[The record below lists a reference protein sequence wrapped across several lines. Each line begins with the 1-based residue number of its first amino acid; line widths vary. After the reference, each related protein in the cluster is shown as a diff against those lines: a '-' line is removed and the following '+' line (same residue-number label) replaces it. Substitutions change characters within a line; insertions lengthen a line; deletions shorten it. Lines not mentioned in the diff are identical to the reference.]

1 MRCAN
6 LVEVIEIQSKFDKGI
21 TYINGDKVERRV
33 PYNDLYT
40 RAIQI
45 LFDFQQL
52 GLQKGDKLLFQIG
65 ENEPFIE
72 MFWACVLGGII
83 PVPVT
88 IGDNDESKL
97 KVFKVWKVM
106 DKPRLITTPKTLQ
119 SLEKYAKDHG
129 LLGDSAI
136 SDCALY
142 IDQFADSSGKGT
154 IYYPNPT
161 DIAFIQFSSG
171 STGEPKGVILTHE
184 NLMFNIYSIIEGS
197 TNTSNDVFLNWMPF
211 THDMGM
217 IGFHLMP
224 LVVNADQ
231 YNIPTSLFI
240 RRPILWLK
248 KANEHKATVLSSPNF
263 GYKYFLNYFKPEHAM
278 NWDLSHIRLI
288 YNGAEPI
295 SVEICNLFL
304 DKMDKFGLKRT
315 AMFTVYGMAEA
326 SLGVSFPRPNQPL
339 VSYSFHRKHLNMG
352 CTVME
357 VDDNDREGT
366 RLVSVGSAIA
376 DCYLRVCDDVDQV
389 VDEDTVGHIHIK
401 GKNVTEGYYNN
412 PEATSK
418 VKTKDG
424 WLRTGDIGFIKD
436 GNLVVIGRSKD
447 VIIINGQNYYPHDIE
462 RVSEEIDGIDLNKI
476 VACGVKEDNVEKI
489 VLFVLFKESLANF
502 IPLAKRL
509 RSHLTLKGGWDIW
522 DVIPVR
528 KIPKT
533 TSGKIQ
539 RYKLSEAYQS
549 QKYAEISQQLKELA
563 HQKVQTSNGYSPTK
577 DQFEKRLTE
586 ICMNILNNPQIDV
599 KDTYFE
605 MGATSIHMVQI
616 AEEIEQ
622 SLHIKIDVTDLFSH
636 PTIAKMSAF
645 LASMEQDEALFPAKG
660 IESESKDIAV
670 IGMAGRFPMA
680 DDLDAFWMNLAAGK
694 DGVGKL
700 NGNRQGEAERYI
712 SYLNFDRDKIEFVEG
727 GYLEHID
734 QFDYQFFKM
743 TPKEAVMMDP
753 NQRLFLQNI
762 WHVFEDAGF
771 TPESLSGQNIGIYA
785 GFSKTSFDYER
796 LISEVEPGT
805 IPNHMIGNMPSV
817 LASRAS
823 YLLDLK
829 GPAVTVD
836 TACSS
841 SLVAVHLAC
850 QALHNGD
857 CEMAIAGGVKTILMP
872 FKLGIGMESSDHRAR
887 AFDDSSSG
895 TGWGEGV
902 ASVLLKPLHKAV
914 EDKDRIYG
922 IIKASAINQD
932 GNTVGITAPN
942 PLSQADVIEKAWEKG
957 NIDPRTVTYIETHG
971 TGTKL
976 GDPIE
981 IEGIRKAF
989 DKYTDRKQFCAI
1001 GSLKTN
1007 IGHLYEAAGIAS
1019 LIKALLCLNHKQLVP
1034 MVHFSMPN
1042 RNISFENSPVYVN
1055 NMLSEW
1061 EETIHPRRCGVS
1073 SFGFSGTNCHIAL
1086 EEYRAPL
1093 TTVELQSEKINI
1105 FTISAK
1111 SEASLWRLVDKYLH
1125 ILSVKDISME
1135 DLCYSA
1141 NTKKS
1146 HYQYRIAL
1154 PVVNQSQLKEQ
1165 LVAVIQKKEHDGVPS
1180 VIQGH
1185 KEHSQFGK
1193 LSAAGQNALT
1203 ETAQVLLDELLKRGS
1218 ISREQV
1224 EQICD
1229 LYIKGADVNWS
1240 MFNKKGTKIQLPLYP
1255 FEPTSCWINYAGKI
1269 ESNTKDMISQEKT
1282 MANDIAVML
1291 KGMIHRASGI
1301 EMAAIEN
1308 SIHFL
1313 DMGLDSIMLVS
1324 LRRELKEVFD
1334 LDIPMNLFFESVTSL
1349 DKLIDYV
1356 GSALSSDKLVAATST
1371 TQHSE
1376 IWMKDGQVSELPPQA
1391 SKQPISLDSNHS
1403 RSLDS
1408 VMAKQLELI
1417 AQQQEFTNTLF
1428 NQQLEILKLSI
1439 LNGNS
1444 VADLTEN
1451 YVQVKKER
1459 VGAQETKK
1467 HQVNTIQES
1476 SPKPFTPYQ
1485 PLIFEAG
1492 NFTLSQQK
1500 YLNQFVAQYTA
1511 QTRLSQSQTQQ
1522 SRLVHANNRNVSGYR
1537 SYWKELVY
1545 PIIAEQ
1551 SNGSKMRDVDGNEYI
1566 DLTMGFGVNLLG
1578 HNPDFIVNTMLSSV
1592 NLSLPPVGPMS
1603 NKAGEVAAL
1612 ISEMTSTERVAFY
1625 NSGTE
1630 AVMVAL
1636 RIARAATGRSKV
1648 VIFSGSYHGTFDGV
1662 LAVADPEDS
1671 YGRALPMAPGII
1683 KSMMEDVIIL
1693 NYNSPVSLEI
1703 IKEHAH
1709 ELAAVLVEPI
1719 QSRRPDLQPV
1729 TFLKKLRTL
1738 TEEAGIALIFDEVIT
1753 GFRIHPGGAQ
1763 AWFDIQADIVTYGK
1777 IAGGGLPI
1785 GIVAGKA
1792 QYLDVID
1799 GGFWRF
1805 NDQSDPPFAE
1815 KKTFVGGTFCT
1826 HPLTMD
1832 VAYATL
1838 RYLSQQG
1845 QPLYTSLN
1853 VKTAS
1858 MVNRLNAFFK
1868 ENNVSIQ
1875 MVHFGSLFRFVS
1887 YGDLELFFYHLIH
1900 KKLYIWEGRNCFL
1913 STAHSDEDIEFII
1926 QAVKET
1932 VADLTR
1938 GGFLASNVKLVNP
1951 TYALTSEQKQIWFAS
1966 QIEEGKSVS
1975 LNESIVLKMKGSF
1988 NENIMRSAVQ
1998 AIVDRHEAL
2007 RTVISHDGEE
2017 QTILS
2022 EYKCNIPLHDFSM
2035 LSPEIKEQQIN
2046 GVIEAD
2052 RAQKFDLSSKE
2063 PLFRAGMIKS
2073 SEYEYYLLCTFHHL
2087 ITDGWSL
2094 ALFFQELDLIYTA
2107 AVRGEQPVL
2116 QKPGSFQEYILWQ
2129 ERIMHSQES
2138 NDAACY
2144 WAEQFSKPM
2153 DVLEIPSNNQMFK
2166 KRNFSGQRE
2175 TVILSKAFTQQVRK
2189 LSVQQSCSLYTT
2201 LLSSFNVWLHRLTG
2215 NAHIVVGIPTSGQSQ
2230 MGSNRLMGNCVNM
2243 LPLYTVIQQEETF
2256 SLHLQEV
2263 KAGMTAVDKLQQFS
2277 LSMLAE
2283 RLEQAF
2289 IPPIRAV
2296 FNMDRPING
2305 FGFAHMEV
2313 EMIENTSPN
2322 AKYDIFLNITE
2333 IQGELKLDFDF
2344 SSELIES
2351 NMMKIWVGYYSNILQ
2366 SIVTDAERKIKEL
2379 SLLAAS
2385 ENMEYVN
2392 NNRATGYVLDHYLQT
2407 APVGVLGQLFDSN
2420 HVQLGQIGRYTS
2432 EYTIE
2437 HFGAAD
2443 LQHNLHGHQVNLERL
2458 EQFLQHYLAVQACS
2472 VIMSRD
2478 PETGEK
2484 QLIAYLAAPMMLEEK
2499 ELMKRVK
2506 EVLLGHAIPKHFVC
2520 LTSLPV
2526 LLNGK
2531 VDREKLNSLSLQMNR
2546 GAAERIRENKEFL
2559 GDIEYRL
2566 RNIWR
2571 QVLNREEISVED
2583 RFLELGGDSL
2593 KATVMLASVQKEFGI
2608 RVPLKE
2614 VFNLESILD
2623 FAAYI
2628 RNGTQESQIDMATLP
2643 KQEKYAA
2650 SAAQKRI
2657 FLLNQFEGMMMS

>member
-1 MRCAN
+1 MRFAN
-6 LVEVIEIQSKFDKGI
+6 LVEVIETHSKFDKGI
-21 TYINGDKVERRV
+21 TYINSDKEERRV
-33 PYNDLYT
+33 LYNELYT
-40 RAIQI
+40 RAIHI
-45 LFDFQQL
+45 LNNFQQL
-52 GLQKGDKLLFQIG
+52 GLQKGDKLIFQIG
-65 ENEPFIE
+65 ENELFID
-72 MFWACVLGGII
+72 MFWACLLGGII

-88 IGDNDESKL
+88 IGDNAESKH
-97 KVFKVWKVM
+97 KVFKIWEVM
-106 DKPRLITTPKTLQ
+106 NRPRLITTPKVLQ
-119 SLEKYAKDHG
+119 SLDKYAKEHG
-129 LLGDSAI
+129 LDSAI

-142 IDQFADSSGKGT
+142 VEQFANSSGKGV
-154 IYYPNPT
+154 ISHPNPT

-184 NLMFNIYSIIEGS
+184 NLMFNIYSIIDGS
-197 TNTSNDVFLNWMPF
+197 ANTSNDVFLNWMPF

-217 IGFHLMP
+217 IAFHLMP

-231 YNIPTSLFI
+231 YNLPTSLFI
-240 RRPILWLK
+240 RRPTLWLK
-248 KANEHKATVLSSPNF
+248 KANDHKATVLSSPNF

-295 SVEICNLFL
+295 SAEICNLFL
-304 DKMDKFGLKRT
+304 DKMVEFGLKRT

-326 SLGVSFPRPNQPL
+326 SVGVSFPPPNEPF
-339 VSYSFHRKHLNMG
+339 VSYSFHRRHLNIG
-352 CTVME
+352 STVLE
-357 VDDNDREGT
+357 VEANDPEGI

-376 DCYLRVCDDVDQV
+376 DCYLRVCDAADQV
-389 VDEDTVGHIHIK
+389 VDEETVGHIHIK
-401 GKNVTEGYYNN
+401 GMNVTKGYYNN

-418 VKTKDG
+418 VKAKDG

-447 VIIINGQNYYPHDIE
+447 VIIIHGQNYYPHDIE
-462 RVSEEIDGIDLNKI
+462 RVAEEIEGIDLNKI
-476 VACGVKEDNVEKI
+476 VACGVTVDNEEKI
-489 VLFVLFKESLANF
+489 VLFVLFKESLASF
-502 IPLAKRL
+502 IPLAKSL
-509 RSHLTLKGGWDIW
+509 KSHLSLKGGWDIW

-563 HQKVQTSNGYSPTK
+563 HQKVQVSNGYSPTK
-577 DQFEKRLTE
+577 NQIEKKLTE
-586 ICMNILNNPQIDV
+586 ICMNILNSPQIHV
-599 KDTYFE
+599 QDTYFE
-605 MGATSIHMVQI
+605 MGATSIQMVQI

-622 SLHIKIDVTDLFSH
+622 SLHIKIDVTDLFSY
-636 PTIAKMSAF
+636 PTIAKMSTF
-645 LASMEQDEALFPAKG
+645 LASKERDEALLAKG
-660 IESESKDIAV
+660 IEGESKDIAV

-680 DDLDAFWMNLAAGK
+680 DDLDEFWINLAAGK
-694 DGVGKL
+694 DCVSKL
-700 NGNRQGEAERYI
+700 QADRQGEAEKYM
-712 SYLNFDRDKIEFVEG
+712 SYLNIDKEKVEFVEG

-734 QFDYQFFKM
+734 QFDYRFFKM

-762 WHVFEDAGF
+762 WHVLEDAGL
-771 TPESLSGQNIGIYA
+771 TVESLSGQNIGIYA

-796 LISEVEPGT
+796 LISEVQPGT
-805 IPNHMIGNMPSV
+805 IPNHLIGNLPSV

-850 QALHNGD
+850 QALNNGD

-872 FKLGIGMESSDHRAR
+872 FKLGVGMESSDHRAR

-914 EDKDRIYG
+914 ADKDRIYG
-922 IIKASAINQD
+922 IIKGSAINQD

-942 PLSQADVIEKAWEKG
+942 PISQARVIEKAWEKG

-981 IEGIRKAF
+981 IDGIRKAF
-989 DKYTDRKQFCAI
+989 SKYTNHKQFCAI
-1001 GSLKTN
+1001 GSLKSN
-1007 IGHLYEAAGIAS
+1007 IGHLYEAAGVAS
-1019 LIKALLCLNHKQLVP
+1019 LIKALLCLKHKQLVP

-1042 RNISFENSPVYVN
+1042 RSISFEESPVYVN
-1055 NMLSEW
+1055 TALSDW
-1061 EETIHPRRCGVS
+1061 ETTMHPRRCGVS
-1073 SFGFSGTNCHIAL
+1073 SFGFSGTNCHIVL
-1086 EEYRAPL
+1086 EEYITPPAS
-1093 TTVELQSEKINI
+1093 VELQQEKIDI

-1111 SEASLWRLVDKYLH
+1111 SEASLWRLADKYLH
-1125 ILSVKDISME
+1125 VLSAKDISIAH
-1135 DLCYSA
+1135 LCYSA
-1141 NTKKS
+1141 NTKKT
-1146 HYQYRIAL
+1146 HYHYRIAL
-1154 PVVNQSQLKEQ
+1154 PVVNQSQLREQ
-1165 LVAVIQKKEHDGVPS
+1165 LQSVILHKKEHVGVHRVVS
-1180 VIQGH
+1180 GH
-1185 KEHSQFGK
+1185 KERWEPGD
-1193 LSAAGQNALT
+1193 LSASDQNALT
-1203 ETAQVLLDELLKRGS
+1203 DAAHALIDELVKKNS
-1218 ISREQV
+1218 NSREQV
-1224 EQICD
+1224 EQLCD

-1240 MFNKKGTKIQLPLYP
+1240 LFNTRGMKIPLPLYP
-1255 FEPTSCWINYAGKI
+1255 FEPTNCWINYTETI
-1269 ESNTKDMISQEKT
+1269 EDHTGDRISQEKI

-1301 EMAAIEN
+1301 EMEAIEN
-1308 SIHFL
+1308 STHFL
-1313 DMGLDSIMLVS
+1313 EMGLDSIMLVS
-1324 LRRELKEVFD
+1324 LRRELKESFD
-1334 LDIPMNLFFESVTSL
+1334 LDIPMNLFFESVTNI

-1356 GSALSSDKLVAATST
+1356 GEALSSDKLAAATSAA
-1371 TQHSE
+1371 QPSE
-1376 IWMKDGQVSELPPQA
+1376 IRQTEKPMAAIPSQVSKAALIIDKNY
-1391 SKQPISLDSNHS
+1391 SKTV
-1403 RSLDS
+1403 DS
-1408 VMAKQLELI
+1408 VMEKQLELI
-1417 AQQQEFTNTLF
+1417 AQQQEYTNAVL
-1428 NQQLEILKLSI
+1428 NQQLEILRLSL
-1439 LNGNS
+1439 LNGNPDAYS
-1444 VADLTEN
+1444 TDKF
-1451 YVQVKKER
+1451 VQVKEER
-1459 VGAQETKK
+1459 AVVPETKK
-1467 HQVNTIQES
+1467 RQANTLQENS
-1476 SPKPFTPYQ
+1476 QKPFTPYQ

-1492 NFTLSQQK
+1492 SFSSSQQQ
-1500 YLNQFVAQYTA
+1500 YLDQFIAQYTD
-1511 QTRLSQSQTQQ
+1511 QTRLSKSQTQQ

-1537 SYWKELVY
+1537 SYWKEIIY
-1545 PIIAEQ
+1545 PILAEQ
-1551 SNGSKMRDVDGNEYI
+1551 SKGSKMRDVDGNEYI

-1592 NLSLPPVGPMS
+1592 NSSPSPIGPMS

-1612 ISEMTSTERVAFY
+1612 ISEMTATERVAFY

-1636 RIARAATGRSKV
+1636 RVARAATGRSKV
-1648 VIFSGSYHGTFDGV
+1648 VIFSGSYHGTFDGI

-1671 YGRALPMAPGII
+1671 YGKALPMAPGII
-1683 KSMMEDVIIL
+1683 KSMMEDVLIL
-1693 NYNSPVSLEI
+1693 NYNTPVSLEI

-1709 ELAAVLVEPI
+1709 ELAAVLVEPV

-1729 TFLKKLRTL
+1729 TFLKQLRTI

-1763 AWFDIQADIVTYGK
+1763 AWFNIQADIVTYGK

-1805 NDQSDPPFAE
+1805 NDQSNPPIAE

-1838 RYLSQQG
+1838 QYLKQQG
-1845 QPLYTSLN
+1845 QTLYTNLN
-1853 VKTAS
+1853 EKTAS

-1875 MVHFGSLFRFVS
+1875 MVNFGSLFRFVS
-1887 YGDLELFFYHLIH
+1887 YGDLELFFYHLIY

-1913 STAHSDEDIEFII
+1913 STAHTDEDIEFII
-1926 QAVKET
+1926 HAVKET

-1938 GGFLASNVKLVNP
+1938 GGFLASNIKQVNS
-1951 TYALTSEQKQIWFAS
+1951 TYPLTGEQKQIWFAS
-1966 QIEEGKSVS
+1966 QSEEGKSVS
-1975 LNESIVLKMKGSF
+1975 LNESIVLKMKGPF
-1988 NENIMRSAVQ
+1988 LENVMRNAVQ
-1998 AIVDRHEAL
+1998 AVIDRHEAL
-2007 RTVISHDGEE
+2007 RTVISHDGEK
-2017 QTILS
+2017 QMILV

-2035 LSPEIKEQQIN
+2035 LDSEMKERQIKEA
-2046 GVIEAD
+2046 IEAE
-2052 RAQKFDLSSKE
+2052 RAQKFDLSGKK

-2073 SEYEYYLLCTFHHL
+2073 SEYEHYLLCTFHHL

-2094 ALFFQELDLIYTA
+2094 AVFFQELELTYTA
-2107 AVRGEQPVL
+2107 AVQGKQPVL
-2116 QKPGSFQEYILWQ
+2116 QEPGTFQEYVMWQ
-2129 ERIMHSQES
+2129 ERIIHSQES

-2144 WAEQFSKPM
+2144 WAEQFSKPI
-2153 DVLEIPSNNQMFK
+2153 DVLEVPSKNQMFK
-2166 KRNFSGQRE
+2166 KRTFSGRRE
-2175 TVILSKAFTQQVRK
+2175 TAVLSKSLTQQLRK
-2189 LSVQQSCSLYTT
+2189 LSVQQSCSLYAT
-2201 LLSSFNVWLHRLTG
+2201 LLSTFNVWLHRLTG
-2215 NAHIVVGIPTSGQSQ
+2215 NTHIVVGIPTSGQSQ
-2230 MGSNRLMGNCVNM
+2230 MGSNCLMGNCVNM
-2243 LPLYTVIQQEETF
+2243 LPLYTVIPQEEAF
-2256 SLHLQEV
+2256 SRHLQDV
-2263 KAGMTAVDKLQQFS
+2263 KAGMMAIDKVQQFS

-2283 RLEQAF
+2283 RLEKAF

-2313 EMIENTSPN
+2313 EMIENTNPN

-2333 IQGELKLDFDF
+2333 MQGELKLDFDF

-2351 NMMKIWVGYYSNILQ
+2351 DMMRIWVGYYSNVLQ
-2366 SIVTDAERKIKEL
+2366 AIVTDSKRKIKEL

-2385 ENMEYVN
+2385 GSMEHVN
-2392 NNRATGYVLDHYLQT
+2392 NQETGYVLDHYLQP
-2407 APVGVLGQLFDSN
+2407 APIGVVGQLFDSN
-2420 HVQLGQIGRYTS
+2420 HLQLGQVARYTS
-2432 EYTIE
+2432 DHTIE
-2437 HFGAAD
+2437 QLGAAD
-2443 LQHNLHGHQVNLERL
+2443 LQHNMQGHQVNLEQL
-2458 EQFLQHYLAVQACS
+2458 EQFLQQYLAVQACC
-2472 VIMSRD
+2472 VIMCRE
-2478 PETGEK
+2478 PETGEE
-2484 QLIAYLAAPMMLEEK
+2484 QMIAYLAAPTLLEEK
-2499 ELMKRVK
+2499 HLKKRVK
-2506 EVLLGHAIPKHFVC
+2506 EVLLGHAVPKHFVC
-2520 LTSLPV
+2520 LTSLP
-2526 LLNGK
+2526 LLQNGK
-2531 VDREKLNSLSLQMNR
+2531 VDREKLSSLRLQLNR
-2546 GAAERIRENKEFL
+2546 VTADRRRENAEFL

-2571 QVLNREEISVED
+2571 QVLNTEEISVED
-2583 RFLELGGDSL
+2583 HFLELGGDSL
-2593 KATVMLASVQKEFGI
+2593 KATVMLALVHKEFGV
-2608 RVPLKE
+2608 RVPLRE
-2614 VFNLESILD
+2614 VFNLESIND
-2623 FAAYI
+2623 FAGYI
-2628 RNGTQESQIDMATLP
+2628 RSGTQESQIDIAILP
-2643 KQEKYAA
+2643 KQDKYAA

>member
-6 LVEVIEIQSKFDKGI
+6 LVEAIETQSKFDKGI

-33 PYNDLYT
+33 LYKQLYS
-40 RAIQI
+40 RAVQI

-65 ENEPFIE
+65 ENESFIE
-72 MFWACVLGGII
+72 MFWACLLGGII

-106 DKPRLITTPKTLQ
+106 GKPRLITTAKTLQ
-119 SLEKYAKDHG
+119 SLDKYAKDHG
-129 LLGDSAI
+129 ILGDLTI
-136 SDCALY
+136 SSFALY
-142 IDQFADSSGKGT
+142 VDQFADSSGKGT
-154 IYYPNPT
+154 VYYPDST

-197 TNTSNDVFLNWMPF
+197 ANTSNDIFLNWMPF

-248 KANEHKATVLSSPNF
+248 KANDHKATVLSSPNF
-263 GYKYFLNYFKPEHAM
+263 GYKYFLNYFKPEHAT

-304 DKMDKFGLKRT
+304 DKMVKFGLKRT

-326 SLGVSFPRPNQPL
+326 SVGVSFPRPNQPM
-339 VSYSFHRKHLNMG
+339 VSYYFHRKHLNVG
-352 CTVME
+352 STVME
-357 VDDNDREGT
+357 VDANHLEGT

-376 DCYLRVCDDVDQV
+376 DCYVRVCNDVDQV
-389 VDEDTVGHIHIK
+389 VGEDIVGHIHIK

-418 VKTKDG
+418 VKIKEG

-447 VIIINGQNYYPHDIE
+447 VIIVNGQNYYPHDIE
-462 RVSEEIDGIDLNKI
+462 RVAEEVEGIELNKI
-476 VACGVKEDNVEKI
+476 VACGVKEDDVEKI
-489 VLFVLFKESLANF
+489 VLFVLFKESLASF
-502 IPLAKRL
+502 IPLTKRL
-509 RSHLTLKGGWDIW
+509 RSHLTQKGGWDIW

-539 RYKLSEAYQS
+539 RYKLSDDYQA

-563 HQKVQTSNGYSPTK
+563 HQSAQISDGDSPTK
-577 DQFEKRLTE
+577 DQLEKKLTE
-586 ICMNILNNPQIDV
+586 ICMNILNKPQIDV
-599 KDTYFE
+599 RDTYFE

-645 LASMEQDEALFPAKG
+645 LAIKGGEETLSSAKG
-660 IESESKDIAV
+660 TESESKDIAV

-680 DDLDAFWMNLAAGK
+680 DDLDEFWMNLAAGK
-694 DGVGKL
+694 DCVSKL
-700 NGNRQGEAERYI
+700 NGNRQDEADRYI
-712 SYLNFDRDKIEFVEG
+712 SYLNFDKNKVEFVEG

-734 QFDYQFFKM
+734 QFDYKFFKM

-762 WHVFEDAGF
+762 WHVLEDAGF

-805 IPNHMIGNMPSV
+805 IPNHLIGNMASV

-850 QALHNGD
+850 QAIHNGD

-989 DKYTDRKQFCAI
+989 GKYTDRMQFCAI
-1001 GSLKTN
+1001 GSLKSN

-1019 LIKALLCLNHKQLVP
+1019 LVKALLCLKHKQLVP

-1042 RNISFENSPVYVN
+1042 RNISFEKSPVYVN
-1055 NMLSEW
+1055 NILSDW

-1086 EEYRAPL
+1086 EEYITPPAM
-1093 TTVELQSEKINI
+1093 TELQPEKVNI

-1111 SEASLWRLVDKYLH
+1111 SETSLWRLADKYLH
-1125 ILSVKDISME
+1125 ILSVEDISIE
-1135 DLCYSA
+1135 DLCYST

-1154 PVVNQSQLKEQ
+1154 PVINQSQLKDR
-1165 LVAVIQKKEHDGVPS
+1165 LLSVIQKKE
-1180 VIQGH
+1180 QGEVSPLIKEH
-1185 KEHSQFGK
+1185 KEQSQLSK
-1193 LSAAGQNALT
+1193 RSAASQNALT
-1203 ETAQVLLDELLKRGS
+1203 DAAQVLLDELLKRRS
-1218 ISREQV
+1218 NSLEHV
-1224 EQICD
+1224 EQLCD
-1229 LYIKGADVNWS
+1229 LYVKGADVNWS
-1240 MFNKKGTKIQLPLYP
+1240 ILNKRGTKIQLPLYP
-1255 FEPTSCWINYAGKI
+1255 FETTSCWIDYAGKT
-1269 ESNTKDMISQEKT
+1269 ESSTEDRISQEKT
-1282 MANDIAVML
+1282 MANDIAVIL

-1301 EMAAIEN
+1301 EVAAIEYKT
-1308 SIHFL
+1308 HFL
-1313 DMGLDSIMLVS
+1313 EMGLDSIMLVS
-1324 LRRELKEVFD
+1324 LRKELKEVFD
-1334 LDIPMNLFFESVTSL
+1334 LDLPMNLFFESVTSL

-1356 GSALSSDKLVAATST
+1356 ESALSSNNLVAATST
-1371 TQHSE
+1371 TQPSE
-1376 IWMKDGQVSELPPQA
+1376 IGTRDDHVSEHSPQVS
-1391 SKQPISLDSNHS
+1391 KSLDSDHN
-1403 RSLDS
+1403 RTFKS
-1408 VMAKQLELI
+1408 VMEKQLELI
-1417 AQQQEFTNTLF
+1417 AKQQEYSNVLF
-1428 NQQLEILKLSI
+1428 NQQLEIMKLSM

-1444 VADLTEN
+1444 NANLTEN
-1451 YVQVKKER
+1451 NIQVEEKNATVR
-1459 VGAQETKK
+1459 ETKH
-1467 HQVNTIQES
+1467 HQVNTDQEGAS
-1476 SPKPFTPYQ
+1476 KPFTPYQ
-1485 PLIFEAG
+1485 PLIFEKG

-1500 YLNQFVAQYTA
+1500 YLNQFIAQYTA
-1511 QTRLSQSQTQQ
+1511 QTRQSKSQTQQ
-1522 SRLVHANNRNVSGYR
+1522 NRLVHANNRNVSGYR

-1545 PIIAEQ
+1545 PIMAVQ
-1551 SNGSKMRDVDGNEYI
+1551 SNGSKIRDVDGNEYI

-1592 NLSLPPVGPMS
+1592 NVSPPPVGPMS
-1603 NKAGEVAAL
+1603 NKAGKVAAL
-1612 ISEMTSTERVAFY
+1612 ISEMTFTERVAFY

-1630 AVMVAL
+1630 AIMVAL

-1648 VIFSGSYHGTFDGV
+1648 VIFSGSYHGTFDGI

-1683 KSMMEDVIIL
+1683 ESMMEDVIIL

-1703 IKEHAH
+1703 IKEHTH

-1719 QSRRPDLQPV
+1719 QSRRPDLQPIA
-1729 TFLKKLRTL
+1729 FLKQLRTL
-1738 TEEAGIALIFDEVIT
+1738 TEEAGVALIFDEVIT

-1763 AWFDIQADIVTYGK
+1763 AWLDIQADIVTYGK

-1792 QYLDVID
+1792 KYLDVID
-1799 GGFWRF
+1799 GGYWSF

-1838 RYLSQQG
+1838 RYINEQG

-1853 VKTAS
+1853 EKTAT
-1858 MVNRLNAFFK
+1858 MVNRLNTFFK

-1887 YGDLELFFYHLIH
+1887 YSDLELFFYHLIH

-1938 GGFLASNVKLVNP
+1938 GGFMVSNVKLANP

-1966 QIEEGKSVS
+1966 HIEEGKSVS
-1975 LNESIVLKMKGSF
+1975 LNESIVLKMRGTF
-1988 NENIMRSAVQ
+1988 NEKIMRSAVQ
-1998 AIVDRHEAL
+1998 TIVDRHEAL
-2007 RTVISHDGEE
+2007 RTVMSHDGEE
-2017 QTILS
+2017 QSILA

-2035 LSPEIKEQQIN
+2035 LSPAIKEQQIN
-2046 GVIEAD
+2046 EVIEAD
-2052 RAQKFDLSSKE
+2052 RTQQFYLDNKE
-2063 PLFRAGMIKS
+2063 PLFRSAMIKS
-2073 SEYEYYLLCTFHHL
+2073 SENEYYLLCTFHHL

-2094 ALFFQELDLIYTA
+2094 ALFFKELELIYTA

-2129 ERIMHSQES
+2129 EQIMHSQES
-2138 NDAACY
+2138 NAAAFY
-2144 WAEQFSKPM
+2144 WADQFSKPM
-2153 DVLEIPSNNQMFK
+2153 DMLEIPSNNHMFK
-2166 KRNFSGQRE
+2166 KRKFSGQRE
-2175 TVILSKAFTQQVRK
+2175 TVILSKGFTQQLRK
-2189 LSVQQSCSLYTT
+2189 LSIQQSCSLYST
-2201 LLSSFNVWLHRLTG
+2201 LLSSFNVWLHQLTG
-2215 NAHIVVGIPTSGQSQ
+2215 NKHMVVGIPTSGQSQ
-2230 MGSNRLMGNCVNM
+2230 MGSNCLMGNCVNM
-2243 LPLYTVIQQEETF
+2243 LPLYTVIQQEEAF
-2256 SLHLQEV
+2256 SRHLQEV
-2263 KAGMTAVDKLQQFS
+2263 KAGMSAVEKLQQFS

-2305 FGFAHMEV
+2305 FDFAHLEV
-2313 EMIENTSPN
+2313 EMIENISPN
-2322 AKYDIFLNITE
+2322 AKYDVFLNIIE

-2344 SSELIES
+2344 STELIEPS
-2351 NMMKIWVGYYSNILQ
+2351 MMKIWVGYYSNVLQ
-2366 SIVTDAERKIKEL
+2366 AIATNSESKIKEI
-2379 SLLAAS
+2379 SLLAPG
-2385 ENMEYVN
+2385 NMEYIN
-2392 NNRATGYVLDHYLQT
+2392 DNRAIGYVLDHYMQP
-2407 APVGVLGQLFDSN
+2407 APVGVWGQLFDAN
-2420 HVQLGQIGRYTS
+2420 HVQLGQIARYTS
-2432 EYTIE
+2432 DYTIE
-2437 HFGAAD
+2437 HFGAVE

-2458 EQFLQHYLAVQACS
+2458 EQFLQHYLEVQACT
-2472 VIMSRD
+2472 VLLSRD
-2478 PETGEK
+2478 PETGEN
-2484 QLIAYLAAPMMLEEK
+2484 QLIAYLASPMMLEEK

-2506 EVLLGHAIPKHFVC
+2506 DVLLGHAIPKHFVC
-2520 LTSLPV
+2520 LTSLPL
-2526 LLNGK
+2526 LLNGE
-2531 VDREKLNSLSLQMNR
+2531 VDREKLSSLGLQLN
-2546 GAAERIRENKEFL
+2546 GAVADRNRENKEPL
-2559 GDIEYRL
+2559 GEIEYRL

-2583 RFLELGGDSL
+2583 HFLDLGGDSL
-2593 KATVMLASVQKEFGI
+2593 KATVMLASVHKEFGI

-2628 RNGTQESQIDMATLP
+2628 RNGSQEKPIDIATLP
-2643 KQEKYAA
+2643 QQEKYAA